1 MSEQKE
7 TKKTIKILRY
17 RPDINKEPYYETFEV
32 PQKDDT
38 VVLNQLNY
46 IKDTKDGSLS
56 FRWSCQMGVCG
67 SCGAMVNGK
76 PVLTCATFSK
86 DCGNE
91 ITVEPLENFPIV
103 KDLVVEM
110 DGFMKKIESVK
121 PWIIRD
127 QEKDIEEGEYIQS
140 PEQLDDYKQFSMC
153 INCQL
158 CYSACPV
165 VGEDEEFLGPAA
177 SALAYRYISDTR
189 DQGTIERMNGTLS
202 HVGVWECSYVGECST
217 VCPKSVDPALAIQRM
232 KALGATEITKT
243 LMIPDQKKTVNL
255 PILGKMI
262 KGWTNFLLSNR
273 MIALLSLPILFI
285 LALIEGGNIE
295 EKMSKGKEK
304 NE

>member
-7 TKKTIKILRY
+7 TKKIIKILRY

-86 DCGNE
+86 DYGNE

-110 DGFMKKIESVK
+110 DGFNTNHNVILLAATNRPDV
-121 PWIIRD
+121 
-127 QEKDIEEGEYIQS
+127 
-140 PEQLDDYKQFSMC
+140 LD
-153 INCQL
+153 
-158 CYSACPV
+158 
-165 VGEDEEFLGPAA
+165 
-177 SALAYRYISDTR
+177 
-189 DQGTIERMNGTLS
+189 
-202 HVGVWECSYVGECST
+202 
-217 VCPKSVDPALAIQRM
+217 
-232 KALGATEITKT
+232 KALLRPGRFDRQIIVDSPS
-243 LMIPDQKKTVNL
+243 MI
-255 PILGKMI
+255 G
-262 KGWTNFLLSNR
+262 R
-273 MIALLSLPILFI
+273 
-285 LALIEGGNIE
+285 E
-295 EKMSKGKEK
+295 
-304 NE
+304 